1 MSHTTNNLSLV
12 QDITLA
18 ANENSLWRYNSIK
31 MLTVIT
37 YFLQFPRSAIIFLRK
52 PAESPYGLCAGMEF
66 YKNEES
72 IGF

>member
-1 MSHTTNNLSLV
+1 
-12 QDITLA
+12 
-18 ANENSLWRYNSIK
+18 

-37 YFLQFPRSAIIFLRK
+37 YFLQFPGSAIIFLRK